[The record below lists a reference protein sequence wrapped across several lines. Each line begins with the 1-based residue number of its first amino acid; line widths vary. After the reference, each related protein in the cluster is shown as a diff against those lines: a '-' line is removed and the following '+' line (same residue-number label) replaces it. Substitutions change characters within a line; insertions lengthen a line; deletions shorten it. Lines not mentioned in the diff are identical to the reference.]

1 MSVKITNVTKEVN
14 GSVVLKDVNME
25 LESGMVYGLLG
36 KNGSGKTMLMRAICG
51 LIRPT
56 SGSIEIGG
64 KVIGKDLSFP
74 QSVGM
79 ILETPVF
86 LPDKTGFENLRLLA
100 SIRGEI
106 GPREIKGTL
115 ERVGLD
121 AEDPRKVKKYSLG
134 MRQRLGIACAIME
147 QPELLLLDEPFN
159 GLDESGCRLVQEI
172 ILEQRGRGCLI
183 LLACHDRSELET
195 LSDYI
200 YRVVE
205 GRFSLVQNEVE
216 EDNAQ

>member
-1 MSVKITNVTKEVN
+1 MNIKIANVTKEVN
-14 GSVVLKDVNME
+14 GSVVLNNVNME
-25 LESGMVYGLLG
+25 LESGAVYGLLG

-56 SGSIEIGG
+56 SGAIEING
-64 KVIGKDLSFP
+64 KVVGKDLSFP

-79 ILETPVF
+79 ILETTVF
-86 LPDKTGFENLRLLA
+86 LPDKTGYENLRLLA

-106 GPREIKGTL
+106 GPHEIRAAL

-121 AEDPRKVKKYSLG
+121 AEDLRKVRKYSLG

-159 GLDESGCRLVQEI
+159 GLDESGCQLVQEI
-172 ILEQRGRGCLI
+172 ILEQRSKGCLT

-195 LSDYI
+195 LSDHI

-205 GRFSLVQNEVE
+205 GRFSLAQSEV

>member
-1 MSVKITNVTKEVN
+1 MKIKITNLSKEIH
-14 GSVVLKDVNME
+14 GSTVLKDVSMT
-25 LESGMVYGLLG
+25 LESGTVYGLLG
-36 KNGSGKTMLMRAICG
+36 RNGSGKTMLMRAICG

-56 SGSIEIGG
+56 SGSIEIDG

-79 ILETPVF
+79 ILETPIF
-86 LPDKTGFENLRLLA
+86 LPDKTGYENLRLLA
-100 SIRGEI
+100 SIRGEV
-106 GPREIKGTL
+106 GPREIKGAL

-159 GLDESGCRLVQEI
+159 GLDEGGCQTVQEI
-172 ILEQRGRGCLI
+172 IREQRGKGGLI
-183 LLACHDRSELET
+183 LLACHDRS
-195 LSDYI
+195 
-200 YRVVE
+200 
-205 GRFSLVQNEVE
+205 
-216 EDNAQ
+216 

>member
-1 MSVKITNVTKEVN
+1 MNIKITNLTKEVN
-14 GSVVLKDVNME
+14 GSVVLNDVNME
-25 LESGMVYGLLG
+25 LESGAVYGLLG

-56 SGSIEIGG
+56 GGVIEIDGQI
-64 KVIGKDLSFP
+64 IGKDLSFP
-74 QSVGM
+74 RSVGM
-79 ILETPVF
+79 ILETPAF

-106 GPREIKGTL
+106 GPREIKAAL

-121 AEDPRKVKKYSLG
+121 PEDLRKVKKYSLG

-159 GLDESGCRLVQEI
+159 GLDESGCQLVQKI
-172 ILEQRGRGCLI
+172 ILEQRSKGCLI

-195 LSDYI
+195 LSDHI

-205 GRFSLVQNEVE
+205 GRFSLVRSGV

>member
-1 MSVKITNVTKEVN
+1 MKIKVTNLSKEIH
-14 GSVVLKDVNME
+14 GSTVLKDVSMT
-25 LESGMVYGLLG
+25 LESGTVYGLLG
-36 KNGSGKTMLMRAICG
+36 RNGSGKTMLMRAICG

-56 SGSIEIGG
+56 SGSIEIDG

-79 ILETPVF
+79 ILETPIF
-86 LPDKTGFENLRLLA
+86 LPDKTGYENLRLLA
-100 SIRGEI
+100 SIRGEV

-121 AEDPRKVKKYSLG
+121 AEDQRKVKKYSLG

-159 GLDESGCRLVQEI
+159 GLDEGGCQTVQEI
-172 ILEQRGRGCLI
+172 IREQRGKGCLI

-195 LSDYI
+195 LSDHV

-205 GRFSLVQNEVE
+205 GSFSLVQSGGE
-216 EDNAQ
+216 

>member
-1 MSVKITNVTKEVN
+1 MKIKITNLSKEIH
-14 GSVVLKDVNME
+14 GSTVLKDVSMT
-25 LESGMVYGLLG
+25 LESGTVYGLLG
-36 KNGSGKTMLMRAICG
+36 RNGSGKTMLMRAICG

-56 SGSIEIGG
+56 SGTIEIDG

-79 ILETPVF
+79 ILETPIF
-86 LPDKTGFENLRLLA
+86 LPDKTGYENLRLLA
-100 SIRGEI
+100 SIRGEV
-106 GPREIKGTL
+106 GPREIKGAL

-134 MRQRLGIACAIME
+134 MRQRLGVACAIME

-159 GLDESGCRLVQEI
+159 GLDESGCQLVQEI
-172 ILEQRGRGCLI
+172 ILEQRSKGCLT

-205 GRFSLVQNEVE
+205 GRFSLV
-216 EDNAQ
+216 

>member
-1 MSVKITNVTKEVN
+1 MKVKITNISKKIN
-14 GSVVLKDVNME
+14 GSIVLNDVNMT
-25 LESGMVYGLLG
+25 LESGTVYGLLG
-36 KNGSGKTMLMRAICG
+36 KNGSGKTMLMRTICG

-56 SGSIEIGG
+56 SGVIEIDG
-64 KVIGKDLSFP
+64 KRIGKDLSFP
-74 QSVGM
+74 RSVGM

-86 LPDKTGFENLRLLA
+86 LPDKTGYDNLRLLA

-106 GPREIKGTL
+106 SPYEVKAAL

-121 AEDPRKVKKYSLG
+121 ADDPRKVKKYSLG

-147 QPELLLLDEPFN
+147 HPKLLLLDEPFN

-172 ILEQRGRGCLI
+172 IQEQRGRGCLI
-183 LLACHDRSELET
+183 LLACHDKSELET
-195 LSDYI
+195 LSDHI

-205 GRFSLVQNEVE
+205 GSFSLVQSEVE
-216 EDNAQ
+216 ENGQ

>member
-1 MSVKITNVTKEVN
+1 MKVKITNISKKIH
-14 GSVVLKDVNME
+14 GSTVLKNVSMT
-25 LESGMVYGLLG
+25 LESGTVYGLLG

-56 SGSIEIGG
+56 SGTIEIDG

-86 LPDKTGFENLRLLA
+86 LPDKTGYENLRLLA
-100 SIRGEI
+100 SIRGEV
-106 GPREIKGTL
+106 GPREVKGAL
-115 ERVGLD
+115 KRVGLD
-121 AEDPRKVKKYSLG
+121 AEDQRKVKKYSLG
-134 MRQRLGIACAIME
+134 MRQRLGIASAIME

-159 GLDESGCRLVQEI
+159 GLDEGGCQTVQEI
-172 ILEQRGRGCLI
+172 IREQRGKGCLI

-195 LSDYI
+195 LSDHI

-205 GRFSLVQNEVE
+205 GSFSLVQNGGE
-216 EDNAQ
+216 

>member
-1 MSVKITNVTKEVN
+1 MKIIITNLSKEIH
-14 GSVVLKDVNME
+14 GSTVLKDVSMT
-25 LESGMVYGLLG
+25 LESGTVYGLLG
-36 KNGSGKTMLMRAICG
+36 RNGSGKTMLMRAICG

-56 SGSIEIGG
+56 KGTIEIDG

-86 LPDKTGFENLRLLA
+86 LPDKTGYENLRLLA
-100 SIRGEI
+100 STRGEI
-106 GPREIKGTL
+106 SSREIKAAL

-121 AEDPRKVKKYSLG
+121 AEDQRKVKKYSLG

-159 GLDESGCRLVQEI
+159 GLDESGCQLVQDI

-195 LSDYI
+195 LSDHI

-205 GRFSLVQNEVE
+205 GSFSLVQSGG
-216 EDNAQ
+216 

>member
-1 MSVKITNVTKEVN
+1 MKIIITNLSKEIH
-14 GSVVLKDVNME
+14 GSTVLKDVSMT
-25 LESGMVYGLLG
+25 LESGTVYGLLG
-36 KNGSGKTMLMRAICG
+36 RNGSGKTMLMRAICG

-56 SGSIEIGG
+56 KGTIEIDG

-86 LPDKTGFENLRLLA
+86 LLDKTGYENLRLLA

-106 GPREIKGTL
+106 SSREIKAAL

-121 AEDPRKVKKYSLG
+121 AEDQRKVKKYSLG

-159 GLDESGCRLVQEI
+159 GLDESGCQLVQDI

-195 LSDYI
+195 LSDHI

-205 GRFSLVQNEVE
+205 GSFSLVQSGG
-216 EDNAQ
+216 

>member
-1 MSVKITNVTKEVN
+1 MKVKITNISKKIH
-14 GSVVLKDVNME
+14 GSTVLKNVSMT
-25 LESGMVYGLLG
+25 LESGTVYGLLG

-56 SGSIEIGG
+56 SGTIEIDG

-86 LPDKTGFENLRLLA
+86 LPDKTGYENLRLLA
-100 SIRGEI
+100 SIRGEV
-106 GPREIKGTL
+106 GPREVKGAL
-115 ERVGLD
+115 KRVGLD
-121 AEDPRKVKKYSLG
+121 AEDQRKVKKYSLG
-134 MRQRLGIACAIME
+134 MRQRLGIASAIME

-159 GLDESGCRLVQEI
+159 GLDESGCQLVQEI
-172 ILEQRGRGCLI
+172 ILEQRSKGCLT

-205 GRFSLVQNEVE
+205 GRFSLV
-216 EDNAQ
+216 

>member
-1 MSVKITNVTKEVN
+1 MKIKITNLSKEIH
-14 GSVVLKDVNME
+14 GSTVLKDVSMT
-25 LESGMVYGLLG
+25 LESGTVYGLLG
-36 KNGSGKTMLMRAICG
+36 RNGSGKTMLMRAICG

-56 SGSIEIGG
+56 SGSIEIDG

-79 ILETPVF
+79 ILETPIF
-86 LPDKTGFENLRLLA
+86 LPDKTGYENLRLLA

-106 GPREIKGTL
+106 GPREIKGAL

-134 MRQRLGIACAIME
+134 MRQRLGVACAIME

-159 GLDESGCRLVQEI
+159 GLDEGSCQTVQEI
-172 ILEQRGRGCLI
+172 IREQRGKGGLI

-195 LSDYI
+195 LSDHI

-205 GRFSLVQNEVE
+205 GGFSLVQSGGE
-216 EDNAQ
+216 

>member
-1 MSVKITNVTKEVN
+1 MKVKITNLSKEIN
-14 GSVVLKDVNME
+14 GSVVLNDVNLE
-25 LESGMVYGLLG
+25 LESGAVYGLLG

-56 SGSIEIGG
+56 GGSIEIGG
-64 KVIGKDLSFP
+64 QIIGKDLSFP
-74 QSVGM
+74 RSVGM

-106 GPREIKGTL
+106 GPREIKAAL

-121 AEDPRKVKKYSLG
+121 PEDPRKVKKYSLG
-134 MRQRLGIACAIME
+134 MRQRLGIACAVME

-159 GLDESGCRLVQEI
+159 GLDDGGCQKVQEI
-172 ILEQRGRGCLI
+172 IREQRSKGSLI

-195 LSDYI
+195 LSDFI

-205 GRFSLVQNEVE
+205 GRFSLVQSEVE
-216 EDNAQ
+216 AHVQ

>member
-1 MSVKITNVTKEVN
+1 MNIKITNLTKEVN
-14 GSVVLKDVNME
+14 GSVVLNDVNME
-25 LESGMVYGLLG
+25 LESGAVYGLLG

-56 SGSIEIGG
+56 GGVIEIDGQI
-64 KVIGKDLSFP
+64 IGKDLSFP
-74 QSVGM
+74 RSVGM
-79 ILETPVF
+79 ILETPAF

-106 GPREIKGTL
+106 GPREIKAAL

-121 AEDPRKVKKYSLG
+121 PEDLRKVQKYSLG

-159 GLDESGCRLVQEI
+159 GLDESGCQLVQKI
-172 ILEQRGRGCLI
+172 ILEQRSKGCLI

-195 LSDYI
+195 LSDHI

-205 GRFSLVQNEVE
+205 GRFSLVRSGV

>member
-1 MSVKITNVTKEVN
+1 MNIKITNVTKEVN
-14 GSVVLKDVNME
+14 GSIVLNDVNME
-25 LESGMVYGLLG
+25 LESGAVYGLLG

-51 LIRPT
+51 LIRPS
-56 SGSIEIGG
+56 SGTIETDG

-74 QSVGM
+74 QSIGM

-86 LPDKTGFENLRLLA
+86 LPDKTGYENLHLLA

-106 GPREIKGTL
+106 GPCEVKVAL

-121 AEDPRKVKKYSLG
+121 AKDPRKVKKYSLG

-159 GLDESGCRLVQEI
+159 GLDESGCRLVQDI
-172 ILEQRGRGCLI
+172 ILEQRSKGCLI

-195 LSDYI
+195 LSDHI

-205 GRFSLVQNEVE
+205 GRFSLVQSGV